1 MFTLGAVN
9 GLQVSELA
17 ERAGVAASTVRFYE
31 RAGLL
36 SPARRAEN
44 GYRMFDESAL
54 EELAFVQRAK
64 GIGMSLEDIAGLVAV
79 WPSGR
84 CQSLQ
89 ARMRGFLAGRISE
102 VRGQLAELGAF
113 ERQLQMVLGRLSARD
128 PGPERCGKGCG
139 CETDLDLAFDGTA
152 PSPASW
158 GCALGYDA
166 PASRIGQWKEV
177 AAAATSVEHASDTV
191 RLVLPAGPGV
201 IATVGALCAA
211 ETACCAQAR
220 FLLEVTAG
228 QVTLTVEAHG
238 TAGLLDILLPADT
251 PIRS

>member
-1 MFTLGAVN
+1 MVGTTIAPWM
-9 GLQVSELA
+9 Q
-17 ERAGVAASTVRFYE
+17 FY
-31 RAGLL
+31 
-36 SPARRAEN
+36 
-44 GYRMFDESAL
+44 
-54 EELAFVQRAK
+54 
-64 GIGMSLEDIAGLVAV
+64 
-79 WPSGR
+79 
-84 CQSLQ
+84 LQ
-89 ARMRGFLAGRISE
+89 AAVVE
-102 VRGQLAELGAF
+102 
-113 ERQLQMVLGRLSARD
+113 
-128 PGPERCGKGCG
+128 KGV
-139 CETDLDLAFDGTA
+139 TVF
-152 PSPASW
+152 
-158 GCALGYDA
+158 
-166 PASRIGQWKEV
+166 